1 MSGELFRKEA
11 LDARRAG
18 WLGGIS
24 LAQPTRLWML
34 TLAAAAC
41 GLVVAMFLTLG
52 TYTRRSTVTGQLVPA
67 KGLASVLAPSTGVVT
82 TLDVA
87 EGTRVREGQ
96 RLAVVTVPRATVA
109 GGDTLAA
116 LEQRLERR
124 LEGLVDGQDAQRE
137 LLGVQA
143 SGFRAQL
150 AVARRELVQIE
161 AEIDTRRE
169 QIRIADETLQRL
181 RQLED
186 ERYVSLL
193 QINQQESNALSW
205 RGEMQGLERQ
215 AITSR
220 RTIAQLQHALREL
233 PGQTRANEAGH
244 VRDLALLEQ
253 EQLETQTRG
262 ALAVTAPVDG
272 VVSSQLVKHGQAVQ
286 AGQSLLSV
294 LPGDEGLEAELLVPS
309 RAIGFIEP
317 GDRVLLRYQ
326 AFPYQKFGH
335 HEGQVTRISRSA
347 LSPVELGA
355 LLGGTQGGEPLYRI
369 TVALARQAVTAYG
382 NEEMLKPGMLV
393 DADIMGERRRLIE
406 WIFEPLYS
414 LRGRVDA

>member
-1 MSGELFRKEA
+1 MSAELFRREV
-11 LDARRAG
+11 LDAKRTG

-34 TLAAAAC
+34 TSAAAAC
-41 GLVVAMFLTLG
+41 GAVVALFLTLG

-82 TLDVA
+82 MLDVA

-116 LEQRLERR
+116 LEERLKQR
-124 LEGLVDGQDAQRE
+124 LEGLAEGRGAQRE
-137 LLGVQA
+137 LLDVQA
-143 SGFRAQL
+143 SGYGAQL
-150 AVARRELVQIE
+150 AVARRELGQIE

-215 AITSR
+215 AISVR

-233 PGQTRANEAGH
+233 PGQARATEAGH
-244 VRDLALLEQ
+244 VRDLAMLEQ
-253 EQLETQTRG
+253 ERLETQSRG
-262 ALAVTAPVDG
+262 ALAITSPVDG
-272 VVSSQLVKHGQAVQ
+272 VVSSLLVKHGQAIQ

-326 AFPYQKFGH
+326 AYPYQKFGH
-335 HEGQVTRISRSA
+335 HEGEVARISRSA
-347 LSPVELGA
+347 LNPSELGA
-355 LLGGTQGGEPLYRI
+355 LRGNAQAGEPLYRI
-369 TVALARQAVTAYG
+369 TVTLARQAVTAYG
-382 NEEMLKPGMLV
+382 NEELLKPGMLV

-414 LRGRVDA
+414 LKGRVGA

>member
-1 MSGELFRKEA
+1 MSGDLFRKEA
-11 LDARRAG
+11 LDAKRAG

-34 TLAAAAC
+34 TLAAVVS
-41 GLVVAMFLTLG
+41 GLVVALFLTLG
-52 TYTRRSTVTGQLVPA
+52 TYTRRSTVTGQLVSA
-67 KGLASVLAPSTGVVT
+67 KGLASVLAPSTGVVS

-124 LEGLVDGQDAQRE
+124 LEGLADGQDAQRE

-150 AVARRELVQIE
+150 AVARSELTQIE

-215 AITSR
+215 AISAR

-272 VVSSQLVKHGQAVQ
+272 VVSSQLVKQGQAVQ

-326 AFPYQKFGH
+326 AYPYQKFGH
-335 HEGQVTRISRSA
+335 HEGEVARISRSA
-347 LSPVELGA
+347 LNSGELGA
-355 LLGGTQGGEPLYRI
+355 LLGNAQASEPLYRI
-369 TVALARQAVTAYG
+369 TVTLARQAVTAYG
-382 NEEMLKPGMLV
+382 NDEALKPGMLV

-414 LRGRVDA
+414 LKGRVGA